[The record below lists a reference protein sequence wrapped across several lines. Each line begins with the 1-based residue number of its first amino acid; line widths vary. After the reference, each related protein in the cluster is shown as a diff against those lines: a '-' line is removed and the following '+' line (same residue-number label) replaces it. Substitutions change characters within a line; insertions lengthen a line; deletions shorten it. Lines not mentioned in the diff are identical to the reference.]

1 MMHSTE
7 SDQVKKVRRNGIPEK
22 KQIAITSRSVPMKI
36 VKACVQCMYIRYTLS
51 SNYMI
56 RKSMCGLL
64 IDRF

>member
-1 MMHSTE
+1 MIEQKEPKH
-7 SDQVKKVRRNGIPEK
+7 QVKVRTNGTPEK

-51 SNYMI
+51 SNYKI